1 MSDNLK
7 NIQRKINL
15 ATNALEKIDLQN
27 QLAWEL
33 RLTDIKESLANAII
47 TYNSSLEASY
57 IKGKA
62 ESLRVQANAF
72 YVLSKY
78 DQSFHKAIEALELF
92 RELNDKSG
100 EAAIIT
106 MLGINS
112 YSLGDYENSL
122 KYHILS
128 CQIREEIND
137 IPGIIISLTNIGTIY
152 FIKKDYAHAAQHF
165 EKGLELARSI
175 GGRPA
180 DEAILLINLGS
191 IHSHNKEHEKA
202 LQFYFESINRYNFL
216 NNVAV
221 LLSISES
228 FLNIGDLTNAEK
240 YYLLGLDKAISLESN
255 FGEAKARLGL
265 GKVAYKRGEHKLAVQ
280 YLEQSITKA
289 GFSSEENILAEAYL
303 SLSEVWASNKDYEK
317 ALSYHKLFCTEKEK
331 EFSREAD
338 KKTQSLLVLHQV
350 ETLKKESESQRALND
365 ELKKLNEEVE
375 KTNRSIVESINYAK
389 HIQDSILPH
398 AGSLK
403 QYFSESF
410 VFQRPKDIISGDFFW
425 IYEKEN
431 DILVA
436 AVDCTGHGVSGAL
449 MSVVANSVLNQVAV
463 NQWMPNPSFIL
474 NEANHFM
481 ERTLKAHDDSG
492 LRDSMDIAMC
502 SINKSKT
509 ELLFA
514 GAHNPLYHISAGV
527 LTEYKGDSISIGNSA
542 SAKFTNHR
550 IKLKK
555 GDCIYTF
562 TDGFADQK
570 GGPLRKKFYYEPFK
584 NLLLKIHLE
593 SMEKQKW
600 LLHETINEWM
610 GNEKQIDDMLV
621 IGIKI

>member
-1 MSDNLK
+1 MTRN
-7 NIQRKINL
+7 
-15 ATNALEKIDLQN
+15 TFEKIDLQN

-33 RLTDIKESLANAII
+33 RLSDIKGSLANATI
-47 TYNSSLEASY
+47 TYNSSLEVSY

-62 ESLRVQANAF
+62 ESLRIQANAF

-78 DQSFHKAIEALELF
+78 DQSFQKAIEALELF
-92 RELNDKSG
+92 RELKDRSG

-128 CQIREEIND
+128 WQIQEGIND
-137 IPGIIISLTNIGTIY
+137 IPGIIVSLTNIGTIY
-152 FIKKDYAHAAQHF
+152 CIKKDFHHAIQHF

-191 IHSHNKEHEKA
+191 IHSRNKEHEKA
-202 LQFYFESINRYNFL
+202 LEFYFESLNRYNYL
-216 NNVAV
+216 NNTGV

-228 FLNIGDLTNAEK
+228 FFNIGDLMNAEK
-240 YYLLGLDKAISLESN
+240 YYLLGLKKAISLESN
-255 FGEAKARLGL
+255 FGEAKALLGL
-265 GKVAYKRGEHKLAVQ
+265 GKVAHKRGKHKLAIQ
-280 YLEQSITKA
+280 YLEGSISKA
-289 GFSSEENILAEAYL
+289 EFTSEENILAEAYL

-317 ALSYHKLFCTEKEK
+317 ALSYHKLFCKEKER

-338 KKTQSLLVLHQV
+338 IKTQSLLVLHQV
-350 ETLKKESESQRALND
+350 ETLKKESESQRAVND

-398 AGSLK
+398 AGSFK

-425 IYEKEN
+425 MYEKEN

-474 NEANHFM
+474 NETNHFM

-502 SINKSKT
+502 SINKTKT

-514 GAHNPLYHISAGV
+514 GAHNPLYHISSGII
-527 LTEYKGDSISIGNSA
+527 TEYKGDSISIGNSA

-555 GDCIYTF
+555 GDCIYIF

-584 NLLLKIHLE
+584 NLLLKIYTE

-600 LLHETINEWM
+600 LLRETINEWM